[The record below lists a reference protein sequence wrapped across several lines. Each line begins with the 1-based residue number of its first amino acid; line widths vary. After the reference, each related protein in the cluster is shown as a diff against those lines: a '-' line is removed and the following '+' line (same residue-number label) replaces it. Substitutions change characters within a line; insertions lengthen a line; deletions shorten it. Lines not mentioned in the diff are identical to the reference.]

1 MYQLSAT
8 LKLPKFQY
16 NLPNFL
22 ILSYLILNVHV
33 DLALSGSISGVSHL
47 RNLSPFIFYFY
58 PFIYFRKNLYYRNV

>member
-22 ILSYLILNVHV
+22 ILFLNVHV
-33 DLALSGSISGVSHL
+33 DLALAGSISGVSHL

-58 PFIYFRKNLYYRNV
+58 SFTYFRKYLYYRNV